1 MVVSYLFETITRRL
15 NAYNETEDI
24 VNYLYRGCKDFMY
37 YDVNCLLKEKT
48 SIHVSKV
55 KISLLMCT
63 IQYLSQMKAQLER
76 YQFIQETTDFKA
88 TSHCASEYLM
98 KTEIIGHSIRLFK

>member
-24 VNYLYRGCKDFMY
+24 VNYLYRGCKDFIY
-37 YDVNCLLKEKT
+37 YDVNSCFQGQNFIIDVHYSIFNILL
-48 SIHVSKV
+48 
-55 KISLLMCT
+55 
-63 IQYLSQMKAQLER
+63 LSQMKAPLER

>member
-55 KISLLMCT
+55 NISLLMCT
-63 IQYLSQMKAQLER
+63 IQYLIFCYYHR
-76 YQFIQETTDFKA
+76 
-88 TSHCASEYLM
+88 
-98 KTEIIGHSIRLFK
+98 